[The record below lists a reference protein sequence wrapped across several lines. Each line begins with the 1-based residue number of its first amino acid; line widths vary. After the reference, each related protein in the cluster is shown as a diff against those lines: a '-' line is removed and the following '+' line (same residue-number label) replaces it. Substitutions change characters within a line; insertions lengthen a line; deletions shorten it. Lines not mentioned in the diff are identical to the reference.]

1 MKKQLPLLALAALCA
16 SLLTARADDT
26 YKIDPVHSSISFKV
40 RHFFSY
46 VTGDFT
52 KFEGTIQVDSAHPE
66 KSSVTATIDAASVDT
81 KNAHRDEDLRS
92 ANFFEVAK
100 YPTITFKSK
109 SVKQTGAD
117 SGDIVGDLTMHG
129 VTKEITLHAKFLGKG
144 KGMGGQGDQRLGGET
159 RPDQAERLRPELE
172 QGGRRHRGGGCRGH
186 GHDRRRS
193 GRGAVTVVA
202 GGA

>member
-66 KSSVTATIDAASVDT
+66 KSSVTATIDAASIDT

-117 SGDIVGDLTMHG
+117 SGDIVGNLTMHG
-129 VTKEITLHAKFLGKG
+129 VTREITLHARFLGKG
-144 KGMGGQGDQRLGGET
+144 KGMRGSAISGWEV
-159 RPDQAERLRPELE
+159 RPDPIKRSDYGLNWSKAIEGTAVVGAE
-172 QGGRRHRGGGCRGH
+172 
-186 GHDRRRS
+186 
-193 GRGAVTVVA
+193 VTVTIDVEA
-202 GGA
+202 DAAP